1 MRRSIALYLIK
12 ELVRRVKIFNITGSS
27 YDDIQAI
34 DYINA
39 IKVIYGDCVAVKEVI
54 LRLLYGQ
61 KRTYCHVS
69 VCFGQEKCLCYY
81 WEPNFPEIKMK
92 ARNSYEK

>member
-1 MRRSIALYLIK
+1 MRRSIALHLIK

-27 YDDIQAI
+27 YDDIQVI

-39 IKVIYGDCVAVKEVI
+39 IKVIYGDCVAVKEAN
-54 LRLLYGQ
+54 LRLLYGS
-61 KRTYCHVS
+61 KRTYYHVS
-69 VCFGQEKCLCYY
+69 VCFGPEKGLCYY

-92 ARNSYEK
+92 ARSLHEK